1 MRSRNR
7 HTLKAAMPFHTTTA
21 ALALTLIAGGMSAA
35 GEDSVRTPMM
45 IPEAKL
51 PQGFPAPGP
60 VGEVIT
66 KTYPAHRL
74 ARVRSSG
81 GNDGSFMKLFRHI
94 ERNDITMTAPVEMV
108 LDEPGDRQQPAA
120 TESMAFLYG
129 TPDTGTVGPDPA
141 DPNVVVEDVLET
153 TVVSLGIRGSYREDR
168 FGGFVDK
175 LREWL
180 AAHPEW
186 VVAGPPRTLAYNSP
200 FVPGVLKYAEVQIPV
215 AAAPKPAPKPTP

>member
-1 MRSRNR
+1 MSFQR
-7 HTLKAAMPFHTTTA
+7 HAAP
-21 ALALTLIAGGMSAA
+21 LIIAFTVGVASIAHGAE
-35 GEDSVRTPMM
+35 EDAVRKPMM

-51 PQGFPAPGP
+51 PAGFPSPGP

-74 ARVRSSG
+74 ARAASG
-81 GNDGSFMKLFRHI
+81 DRGNDGSFMKLFRHI
-94 ERNDITMTAPVEMV
+94 KRNEIAMTAPVEMV
-108 LDEPGDRQQPAA
+108 LDEERGDGGGAA

-129 TPDTGTVGPDPA
+129 DARMGVVGPDPA
-141 DPNVVVEDVLET
+141 DPGVVVEDVPQM
-153 TVVSLGIRGSYREDR
+153 TVVSLGVRGSYGEDR
-168 FGGFVDK
+168 FAGFVEK

-186 VVAGPPRTLAYNSP
+186 VAAGPPRTFAYNSP

-215 AAAPKPAPKPTP
+215 VPAPKPVGP